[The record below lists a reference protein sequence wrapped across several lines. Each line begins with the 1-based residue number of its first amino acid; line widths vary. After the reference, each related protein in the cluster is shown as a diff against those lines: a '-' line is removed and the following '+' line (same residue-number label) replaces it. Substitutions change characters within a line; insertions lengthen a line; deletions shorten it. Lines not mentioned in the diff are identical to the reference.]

1 MKPNLFTHQFHDVAN
16 QNESDYFSQFDCFF
30 FITGVGKGLG
40 GELSQISHF
49 SDEEMGSRELEWSV
63 QANTAAWNKIEASQ
77 LDDF

>member
-1 MKPNLFTHQFHDVAN
+1 MMWPIKMNLITSPNLTV
-16 QNESDYFSQFDCFF
+16 F

-63 QANTAAWNKIEASQ
+63 QTNTAAWNKIEASQ

>member
-1 MKPNLFTHQFHDVAN
+1 MMWPIKMNLITSPNLTV
-16 QNESDYFSQFDCFF
+16 F

-63 QANTAAWNKIEASQ
+63 KANTAAWNKIEASQ